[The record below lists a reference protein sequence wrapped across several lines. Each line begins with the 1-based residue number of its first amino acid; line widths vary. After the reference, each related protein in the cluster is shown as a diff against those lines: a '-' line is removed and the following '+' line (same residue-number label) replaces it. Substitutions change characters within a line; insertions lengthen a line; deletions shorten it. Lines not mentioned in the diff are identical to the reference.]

1 MSQID
6 TVDQQQREK
15 VFASDD
21 LGSSLED
28 VPEWDMKVTV
38 KGMDAMQRITLVD
51 RAPKDKGY
59 MYSDILIEMAWNEAG
74 DQKLFEKADR
84 EALSKKS
91 GGVQERLALAV
102 LKLSGVDTD
111 DAEEEVAED
120 PTSDGF

>member
-1 MSQID
+1 MSLRD
-6 TVDQQQREK
+6 TILT
-15 VFASDD
+15 AND
-21 LGSSLED
+21 LDESIED
-28 VPEWDMKVTV
+28 VPEWGVKVTMR
-38 KGMDAMQRITLVD
+38 GMTAKQRIELVD